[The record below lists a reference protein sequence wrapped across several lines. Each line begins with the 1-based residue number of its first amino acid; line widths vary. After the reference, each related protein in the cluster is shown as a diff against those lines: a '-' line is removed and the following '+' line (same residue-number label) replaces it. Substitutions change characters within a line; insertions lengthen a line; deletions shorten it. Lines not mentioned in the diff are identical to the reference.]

1 MVYGNGI
8 GGIGRLDKGYGYKV
22 IRVIT
27 VAPVLAL
34 IMVVIVAGSC
44 EGIFPSSLHWVYSM
58 FCLGVLPLSA
68 YPLQKYIPAYK
79 DKGREGQRN
88 LAILFAAAGFTMG
101 CVLSFV
107 FPASDGMRVI
117 FLEYFCG
124 AFAVLVFHKGFHI
137 RLSGHAC
144 GALAPVALF
153 LYFGLY
159 GAAAAG
165 TVLAVLVFVASMETK
180 RHTFFQLIGGG
191 LVPLISIVVIGLF
204 F

>member
-1 MVYGNGI
+1 M
-8 GGIGRLDKGYGYKV
+8 DKGYKV

-27 VAPVLAL
+27 VAPFLAL
-34 IMVVIVAGSC
+34 IMTVIVAGSR
-44 EGIFPSSLHWVYSM
+44 EGIFPSLWHLAYSM
-58 FCLGVLPLSA
+58 FFLGVLPLLA

-88 LAILFAAAGFTMG
+88 LAIIFAVAGFTIG
-101 CVLSFV
+101 CLMSFV

-117 FLEYFCG
+117 FLEYVCG
-124 AFAVLVFHKGFHI
+124 ALAVLVFNKGFHI

-159 GAAAAG
+159 AAAIVG
-165 TVLAVLVFVASMETK
+165 TILAVLVFVASMKTK
-180 RHTFFQLIGGG
+180 RHTLFQLIGGG
-191 LVPLISIVVIGLF
+191 VVPLISIAAIGRLL
-204 F
+204 

>member
-1 MVYGNGI
+1 ME
-8 GGIGRLDKGYGYKV
+8 KGYKV
-22 IRVIT
+22 IRIIT

-34 IMVVIVAGSC
+34 IMAGLVAGNC
-44 EGIFPSSLHWVYSM
+44 EGVFPSPWHLAYSM
-58 FCLGVLPLSA
+58 FFLGVLPLLA

-88 LAILFAAAGFTMG
+88 LAIIFAAAGFMAG
-101 CVLSFV
+101 CLMSFAL
-107 FPASDGMRVI
+107 PASDGMRVI
-117 FLEYFCG
+117 YLEYVCG
-124 AFAVLVFHKGFHI
+124 ALAVLAFNKGFHI

-165 TVLAVLVFVASMETK
+165 TALAVLVFVASMKTK
-180 RHTFFQLIGGG
+180 RHTFFQLMGGG
-191 LVPLISIVVIGLF
+191 LVPLISIIVIGRF

>member
-1 MVYGNGI
+1 MNKI
-8 GGIGRLDKGYGYKV
+8 YKV

-34 IMVVIVAGSC
+34 IMAGLVAGSC
-44 EGIFPSSLHWVYSM
+44 GDVFPSPWHLAYSM
-58 FCLGVLPLSA
+58 FFLGILPLLA

-88 LAILFAAAGFTMG
+88 LAIIFAAAGFTLG
-101 CVLSFV
+101 CVMSFA
-107 FPASDGMRVI
+107 FPASDGLRVI
-117 FLEYFCG
+117 FLEYVCG
-124 AFAVLVFHKGFHI
+124 ALAVLVFNKGFHI

-159 GAAAAG
+159 RAAAAG
-165 TVLAVLVFVASMETK
+165 MALAVLVFVASIETK

-191 LVPLISIVVIGLF
+191 LVPLVSIIVIGRF
-204 F
+204 I

>member
-1 MVYGNGI
+1 METGLI
-8 GGIGRLDKGYGYKV
+8 GGKDRLNQGYKV

-34 IMVVIVAGSC
+34 IMLVIVAGSC
-44 EGIFPSSLHWVYSM
+44 EGIFPSTWHLAYSI
-58 FCLGVLPLSA
+58 FFLGALPLLA
-68 YPLQKYIPAYK
+68 YPLQKYVPAYK

-88 LAILFAAAGFTMG
+88 LAIIFAAAGFTMG
-101 CVLSFV
+101 CIMSFV
-107 FPASDGMRVI
+107 FPASDGLRVI

-124 AFAVLVFHKGFHI
+124 ALAVLVFNKGFHI

-159 GAAAAG
+159 AAATVG
-165 TVLAVLVFVASMETK
+165 TALTVLVFVASMEMK

-191 LVPLISIVVIGLF
+191 LIPLISIIVIEGF

>member
-1 MVYGNGI
+1 MEKV
-8 GGIGRLDKGYGYKV
+8 YKV

-34 IMVVIVAGSC
+34 IMAGLTAGRC
-44 EGIFPSSLHWVYSM
+44 EGIFPSTWHLAYSM
-58 FCLGVLPLSA
+58 FFLGILPLLA

-79 DKGREGQRN
+79 DQGREGQRN
-88 LAILFAAAGFTMG
+88 LAILFAVAGFTMG
-101 CVLSFV
+101 CVMSFA
-107 FPASDGMRVI
+107 FPASDGLWVI

-124 AFAVLVFHKGFHI
+124 ALAVLIFNKGFHI

-165 TVLAVLVFVASMETK
+165 TVLAVLVFVASIETK
-180 RHTFFQLIGGG
+180 RHTFFQLLGGG
-191 LVPLISIVVIGLF
+191 LVPLISIVVIGQF
-204 F
+204 FDLSA